1 MLLRNDSE
9 LQDQDIYPTMSS
21 PSPQHQHPEQ
31 TTYHPNHH
39 SDSTTDDIW
48 GDDDDS
54 TTTTPQITSHPHQQS
69 HISDIPRLKKEH
81 TTAGYRDGV
90 TQSKAASVQSG
101 FDEGFGLGATI
112 GGHTGRLLGV
122 LTGLSSAVSSSS
134 STTKDD
140 DTRLQSLL
148 KSATEDLSVQSIFS
162 PSYFESDGTWKYDV
176 VAPDCPRPSSASLSR
191 RAVARGEEGKE
202 GGLQEECVEGENKDE
217 GEGEGDKEEPALV
230 FADIAAAHPLIKKWD
245 EILQKEAE
253 RYDLVWDVL
262 LPENEEAQDQRADA
276 QQREDDDAGKLV
288 DVGKDEGGK
297 KPVVI
302 QNKGALSW

>member
-1 MLLRNDSE
+1 M
-9 LQDQDIYPTMSS
+9 
-21 PSPQHQHPEQ
+21 
-31 TTYHPNHH
+31 
-39 SDSTTDDIW
+39 
-48 GDDDDS
+48 
-54 TTTTPQITSHPHQQS
+54 
-69 HISDIPRLKKEH
+69 
-81 TTAGYRDGV
+81 
-90 TQSKAASVQSG
+90 QSG

-112 GGHTGRLLGV
+112 GGHAGRLLGV

-140 DTRLQSLL
+140 DARLQSLL
-148 KSATEDLSVQSIFS
+148 HSATEDLSVQSIFS
-162 PSYFESDGTWKYDV
+162 PSYFESDGTWIYDV
-176 VAPDCPRPSSASLSR
+176 VAPDCPQPSSASLRR
-191 RAVARGEEGKE
+191 RAVTRVEEGKE
-202 GGLQEECVEGENKDE
+202 DVDE
-217 GEGEGDKEEPALV
+217 GVAEGGEEEEEPALV

-276 QQREDDDAGKLV
+276 QQREDDDAGRMV

-297 KPVVI
+297 KQVVI